1 MKFFRTLISFIAVI
15 CITAIPALADSEF
28 TMAGYD
34 PEDVYRSWESNLFFE
49 RMEERSGISFNF
61 NQFTDK
67 KAWQDELKRY
77 KSGENLPDVLFKA
90 ELSPAM
96 MIELYSEGVIIDLK
110 PYLAEHA
117 PNLWKLLNDNPEYM
131 EETSLPTGEIVALPH
146 IDFMP
151 LQNCMWVNTKWLNR
165 LGLSM
170 PEDRESFTEMLIAFK
185 NEDPNGN
192 GSSDEIPLSFIGAYD
207 LKYLAHAFG
216 IVANDFNIYEKDGKA
231 YFAPLDNEFRNFI
244 KWLRELYDNKLLDEQ
259 GFFQADML
267 RRVTDAKSTQKYGV
281 LICPIVSQ
289 VLPQE
294 WSKDY
299 SVIPPLEFEGNKI
312 YRRLSSPVTS
322 GTFAITSKCE
332 SPETM
337 LKWVDYLYSLDGA
350 ILASEGVENID
361 YVIDGDGSWRKT
373 ASAQSADF
381 LSRTAITTGA
391 APPGITSTSFQDK
404 FFDDSVRHITQ
415 QIKLMSD
422 YVVSTFP
429 PINLSFEQ
437 EDELIPMQDEI
448 GRYVDES
455 IARWVIGEWNI
466 DDESFKEFESG
477 LRERQLESF
486 MAFWQQLLYNR
497 KEAI

>member
-1 MKFFRTLISFIAVI
+1 M
-15 CITAIPALADSEF
+15 
-28 TMAGYD
+28 
-34 PEDVYRSWESNLFFE
+34 
-49 RMEERSGISFNF
+49 
-61 NQFTDK
+61 
-67 KAWQDELKRY
+67 
-77 KSGENLPDVLFKA
+77 
-90 ELSPAM
+90 
-96 MIELYSEGVIIDLK
+96 
-110 PYLAEHA
+110 
-117 PNLWKLLNDNPEYM
+117 
-131 EETSLPTGEIVALPH
+131 
-146 IDFMP
+146 
-151 LQNCMWVNTKWLNR
+151 
-165 LGLSM
+165 
-170 PEDRESFTEMLIAFK
+170 
-185 NEDPNGN
+185 
-192 GSSDEIPLSFIGAYD
+192 
-207 LKYLAHAFG
+207 
-216 IVANDFNIYEKDGKA
+216 
-231 YFAPLDNEFRNFI
+231 
-244 KWLRELYDNKLLDEQ
+244 
-259 GFFQADML
+259 
-267 RRVTDAKSTQKYGV
+267 
-281 LICPIVSQ
+281 
-289 VLPQE
+289 LPQE

-312 YRRLSSPVTS
+312 YRRLSSPVIS

-429 PINLSFEQ
+429 PINLSFQQ
-437 EDELIPMQDEI
+437 EEELIPMQDKI